1 MAITTTSVGHVRL
14 TVTDIERSRQFYESV
29 FDWPVLVEVPE
40 NADKAISYVEEKID
54 VVLSDIHVSA
64 GAVGSDIPATPFPGG
79 CITTDL
85 SPQEKV
91 IEFMLFDIASCVQPI
106 IP

>member
-1 MAITTTSVGHVRL
+1 M
-14 TVTDIERSRQFYESV
+14 
-29 FDWPVLVEVPE
+29 
-40 NADKAISYVEEKID
+40 
-54 VVLSDIHVSA
+54 
-64 GAVGSDIPATPFPGG
+64 PATPFPSG